1 MLIWWQLHGN
11 KLQTVGIV
19 SILAFVI
26 PRTICEMI
34 LKVADDDGSF
44 ESQARVRLL
53 VGTILSGQFCLVM
66 RHSHDKIRQ
75 LVFSHGSMPSK
86 GERNALHSIIR
97 LVIQCIL
104 SHQPAPSLHALVYLL
119 L

>member
-1 MLIWWQLHGN
+1 MVF
-11 KLQTVGIV
+11 KLQIVGMV

-26 PRTICEMI
+26 PRTICEVL
-34 LKVADDDGSF
+34 LKVAGDDGSF

-53 VGTILSGQFCLVM
+53 VGTSLSGQFCLVM

-75 LVFSHGSMPSK
+75 LVFSYVPSK

-97 LVIQCIL
+97 LVIQH
-104 SHQPAPSLHALVYLL
+104 S
-119 L
+119 